1 MVLIIMKISVSI
13 VSFSLND
20 WKTVL
25 PVAYFPESAYWV
37 AFDNSV
43 PTYLPMY
50 IRSRWLDMFEIKTQ
64 SEENGHATLT
74 DHTLFSSG
82 WELGYWQNDVATL
95 RMNWSIPETYLSVF
109 KDLFGTIKMEI
120 NCQKPCL
127 SSLNVKSGDD

>member
-1 MVLIIMKISVSI
+1 MALITMKILQSI
-13 VSFSLND
+13 GNFFDRLENG
-20 WKTVL
+20 L

-50 IRSRWLDMFEIKTQ
+50 VRSRWLDMFEVKTQ
-64 SEENGHATLT
+64 AVVNGHGSLT

-95 RMNWSIPETYLSVF
+95 RMNWSVPETYLSVF
-109 KDLFGTIKMEI
+109 EDLFSIMKMEGSWRRH
-120 NCQKPCL
+120 CL
-127 SSLNVKSGDD
+127 TFQSGRK